1 MESVR
6 LGSTGLKVSRLALGC
21 MSYGDPTTPG
31 AHEWSLHDDEAQPFF
46 EQAIELGITFWDTA
60 NVYQAGTSEE
70 VVGRAI
76 KRYSRREDIVLA
88 TKVFGRMHDGPGGQ
102 GLSRKA
108 ILEQIDASLARLGT
122 DYVDLYQIHRFDPDT
137 PVEETMEA
145 LHDVVKAGKVRYI
158 GASSMYA
165 WQFAKLQHAADL
177 GGWTRFVSMQN
188 QYNLLRRQDEP
199 ELMAMCADM
208 GVGLVPYSPQGK
220 GRLAR
225 PWGEQSLRSTV
236 DKVVQAF
243 DSPLDEPVVNA
254 VQQVAE
260 ARGVTMAQVALA
272 WVLKQPRRLRP
283 DRRRDQGT
291 SPPRSRRG
299 AGPELTDDE
308 VRRWRSRTPA
318 RGLPG
323 SDETETNH
331 GRRGDRA
338 PPRPAI
344 LERDAV
350 RLVVRDSED
359 RILLFHTH
367 ETPCPSSACGGGCPA
382 AASTRLRRT

>member
-21 MSYGDPTTPG
+21 MSYGDPSTPG
-31 AHEWSLHDDEAQPFF
+31 AHAWSLHDDEAQPFF
-46 EQAIELGITFWDTA
+46 EQAVELGITFWDTA

-76 KRYSRREDIVLA
+76 TRYSRREDVVLA
-88 TKVFGRMHDGPGGQ
+88 TKVFVKMHDGPGGQ

-108 ILEQIDASLARLGT
+108 ILEQIDASLSRLGT

-145 LHDVVKAGKVRYI
+145 LHDVIRAGKVRYI
-158 GASSMYA
+158 GASSMYG

-225 PWGEQSLRSTV
+225 PWGEQSLRSNV
-236 DKVVQAF
+236 DQVVQAF
-243 DSPLDEPVVNA
+243 DSPFDEPVVNA

-272 WVLKQPRRLRP
+272 WVLKHPGVSAP
-283 DRRRDQGT
+283 IV
-291 SPPRSRRG
+291 G
-299 AGPELTDDE
+299 ATKPHHLPEAVAALDLELTDDE
-308 VRRWRSRTPA
+308 VSVLQEPYTRQ
-318 RGLPG
+318 G
-323 SDETETNH
+323 
-331 GRRGDRA
+331 
-338 PPRPAI
+338 
-344 LERDAV
+344 
-350 RLVVRDSED
+350 
-359 RILLFHTH
+359 
-367 ETPCPSSACGGGCPA
+367 PSWF
-382 AASTRLRRT
+382 